1 MGRVMGRNRPIIIA
15 IDGPAASGKS
25 TTAREV
31 ARRLGYTYID
41 SGAMYRAVTLKALR
55 ENIPMDNDEKVSTL
69 AAAIHL
75 EFKKN
80 SSKTIIYMD
89 GEDVSDK
96 IRSPQIDRNISPVA
110 ANQHIRSIM
119 VEKQREMGRDGG
131 VVMDGR
137 DIGTVVFP
145 AAELKIFMKASVEE
159 RAQRRLKELEQK
171 GIEMDFN
178 KVVADIEYRDQQD
191 TSRNFGPLKKADNAI
206 EIDTTRL
213 SIEEQIGKIMEIARR
228 TIDC

>member
-1 MGRVMGRNRPIIIA
+1 MVRVMSRNRPIIIA

-25 TTAREV
+25 TTAREI
-31 ARRLGYTYID
+31 AHRLGYTYID

-55 ENIPMDNDEKVSTL
+55 ENIPVDDDKKVSKL
-69 AAAIHL
+69 AEAISL

-110 ANQHIRSIM
+110 ANSHIRSIM
-119 VEKQREMGRDGG
+119 VKKQREMGRDGA

-145 AAELKIFMKASVEE
+145 AAELKIFMEASVEE

-178 KVVADIEYRDQQD
+178 KVAADIEYRDQQD
-191 TSRNFGPLKKADNAI
+191 KSRNFGPLKKANDAVK
-206 EIDTTRL
+206 IDTTRL
-213 SIEEQIGKIMEIARR
+213 SVEEQIDIITELARR
-228 TIDC
+228 VIDC